1 MLKVSKFDSVFWQG
15 GLLGSVK
22 NMKVIVIGN
31 GSVGD
36 ALVGAI
42 CSEGHNV
49 TVVDEEHSVVNSVVN
64 KYDVFGVTGN
74 GASIDV
80 QKEAGVADCDVVIA
94 VSPGDELNLL
104 CCMIAKQLGA
114 KHAIARVRDP
124 RYLNQVGFM
133 SKQMGIDMIVNPE
146 YEAAREA
153 ARLIRFP
160 AAMKLEKLARGQVEV
175 VEIHIGEFH
184 PFIGLPLKEFKNKY
198 DTNALI
204 CAAVRG
210 DEVFIPGGDFVIR
223 EGDSISLAGS
233 RQDINELFVK
243 IGLIGKEIK
252 DVLLIGGGRIS
263 RYLATQLGKGY
274 KIKIIEK
281 DHDICE
287 ELAELFPKIKIIEGD
302 ATDPDVMDEEGLG
315 KADACVIMTSNDQT
329 NLIISMFANSR
340 EVDKV
345 ISKIASPTFVKLSEN
360 AGVDS
365 NITPQFLIIAKV
377 LRYLR
382 ALANTGVKGSRSA
395 IKYLHRLADNRVEAL
410 EFDVADD
417 FEKIGMP
424 LKDINWK
431 KNILVAAVIRDN
443 TVIYAHG
450 STTLEVGDSVII
462 VTTNTQLCDLG
473 DTLA

>member
-1 MLKVSKFDSVFWQG
+1 
-15 GLLGSVK
+15 
-22 NMKVIVIGN
+22 MKVVVIGN

-42 CSEGHNV
+42 CSEAHNV
-49 TVVDEEHSVVNSVVN
+49 TVIDEELDVVNSVVN

-74 GASIDV
+74 GASIDI
-80 QKEAGVADCDVVIA
+80 QKEAGVPDCDVVIA

-124 RYLNQVGFM
+124 RYLKQVGFM

-146 YEAAREA
+146 HEAAREA

-160 AAMKLEKLARGQVEV
+160 AAMKLEKLANGQVEV

-184 PFIGLPLKEFKNKY
+184 PFIGLPLKDFKNKY
-198 DTNALI
+198 NTNALI

-210 DEVFIPGGDFVIR
+210 DQVFIPGGDFVIR

-233 RQDINELFVK
+233 RQDINDLFMK
-243 IGLIGKEIK
+243 IGLVGREIK
-252 DVLLIGGGRIS
+252 DILLIGGGRIS
-263 RYLATQLGKGY
+263 RYLATQLGNGY
-274 KIKIIEK
+274 KLKIIEK
-281 DHDICE
+281 DREICE
-287 ELAELFPKIKIIEGD
+287 ELAELFPKIKIIHGD
-302 ATDPDVMDEEGLG
+302 ATDPDLLDEEGLG
-315 KADACVIMTSNDQT
+315 KADACVIMTANDQT
-329 NLIISMFANSR
+329 NLIISMFATSKGV
-340 EVDKV
+340 EKV

-365 NITPQFLIIAKV
+365 NITPHFLIIAKV

-382 ALANTGVKGSRSA
+382 GLANRGEKGSRSA
-395 IKYLHRLADNRVEAL
+395 IQSLHKIADNRVEAL

-417 FEKIGMP
+417 FENIGKP
-424 LKDINWK
+424 LKDIKWK
-431 KNILVAAVIRDN
+431 KNILVAAVIREN

-450 STTLEVGDSVII
+450 STTLEVGDRVIV
-462 VTTNTQLCDLG
+462 VTTNTQLCDLE